1 MRIVLSLV
9 LACIAFSVHSQ
20 QRPLFQTTKVEGTEN
35 VYVFRYGGHQS
46 MFVVTS
52 DKKVGA
58 RGQVLG
64 AGREG
69 SEARQI

>member
-20 QRPLFQTTKVEGTEN
+20 QRALFQTTKVEGTEN

-52 DKKVGA
+52 DGVSRRSRKSA
-58 RGQVLG
+58 TSR
-64 AGREG
+64 
-69 SEARQI
+69 SST